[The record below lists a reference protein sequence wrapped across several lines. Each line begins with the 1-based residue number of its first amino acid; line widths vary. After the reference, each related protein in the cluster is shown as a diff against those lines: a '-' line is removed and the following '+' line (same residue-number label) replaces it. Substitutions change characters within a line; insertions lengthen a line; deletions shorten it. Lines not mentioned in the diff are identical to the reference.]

1 MRILGTAFRRGV
13 AGAFAA
19 CALTGAAA
27 GTVALPSA
35 AAADPCTASGLAT
48 TASGVLAAAGT
59 YLDGHPEANGVLT
72 AAGTQPADEARS
84 NVTSY
89 FLGHPGEFV
98 DLQNI
103 VGPLRNLRSQCGV
116 SVTPTQLA
124 TLFDTLS

>member
-35 AAADPCTASGLAT
+35 AADTCTASGLAT
-48 TASGVLAAAGT
+48 TASGVLADAGT
-59 YLDGHPEANGVLT
+59 YLDAHPDANGVLT

>member
-13 AGAFAA
+13 VGAFAA

-35 AAADPCTASGLAT
+35 AADSCTASGLAT
-48 TASGVLAAAGT
+48 TASGVLADAGT
-59 YLDGHPEANGVLT
+59 YLDAHPDANGVLT

>member
-1 MRILGTAFRRGV
+1 MRILGTAFRRGL

-35 AAADPCTASGLAT
+35 AADSCTASGLAT
-48 TASGVLAAAGT
+48 TASGVLADAGT
-59 YLDGHPEANGVLT
+59 YLDAHPDANGVLT

>member
-35 AAADPCTASGLAT
+35 AADSCTASGLAT
-48 TASGVLAAAGT
+48 TASGVLADAGT
-59 YLDGHPEANGVLT
+59 YLDAHPDANGVLT
-72 AAGTQPADEARS
+72 AAGMQPADEARS

>member
-1 MRILGTAFRRGV
+1 MRILGTAFRRRV

-35 AAADPCTASGLAT
+35 AADSCTASGLAT
-48 TASGVLAAAGT
+48 TASGVLADAGT
-59 YLDGHPEANGVLT
+59 YLDAHPDANGVLT

>member
-1 MRILGTAFRRGV
+1 MRILGTAFRRGA

-35 AAADPCTASGLAT
+35 AADTCTASGLAT
-48 TASGVLAAAGT
+48 TASGVLADAGT
-59 YLDGHPEANGVLT
+59 YLDAHPDANGVLT

-84 NVTSY
+84 NVTTY